1 MGGGQVLGGGVIA
14 LVAVLLWLVY
24 LLPSWHSR
32 HRFDAAERN
41 AVRLN
46 QALRVL
52 AETSETPDEVRL
64 ELSARTALAQQKLAR
79 QVQEARQEAE
89 LAQARGELEQA
100 RVERMR
106 ASESERAARLSARS
120 SPEARRARARRRARV
135 AVTVTAIVAVG
146 LALLGAWEVV
156 TTGAQLI
163 LWSSVVVALVCMGVR
178 ARMLRVEARAAREHG
193 MDAVVPHESV
203 EPAAT
208 QTVEELE
215 AQAPGW
221 TPRELPRPLTG
232 RAGSRAAAERD
243 VADAREALRQAA
255 LEEAQRAEAER
266 RRPPELRPT
275 TVDPGADDAEIEAHV
290 RELLRRRAAG

>member
-1 MGGGQVLGGGVIA
+1 M

-24 LLPSWHSR
+24 LLPSWHSK

-52 AETSETPDEVRL
+52 AETSETPEEVRL
-64 ELSARTALAQQKLAR
+64 ELSARTAAAQQRLAR
-79 QVQEARQEAE
+79 QVQEARHEAD
-89 LAQARGELEQA
+89 LAHARGELERA

-106 ASESERAARLSARS
+106 AAERERAERLSARH
-120 SPEARRARARRRARV
+120 SPEATRARARRRARAVVTLTAV
-135 AVTVTAIVAVG
+135 AAMA
-146 LALLGAWEVV
+146 LALWGAWEVV
-156 TTGAQLI
+156 VSGSQI
-163 LWSSVVVALVCMGVR
+163 VLWSSVAVALACMAVR
-178 ARMLRVEARAAREHG
+178 ARMVRVEARAAREHART
-193 MDAVVPHESV
+193 MDADVVE
-203 EPAAT
+203 EPAEPPVA
-208 QTVEELE
+208 QSIDELA

-243 VADAREALRQAA
+243 VADAHVALRQAA
-255 LEEAQRAEAER
+255 IEEAQRAEAER
-266 RRPPELRPT
+266 RRPPQLIP
-275 TVDPGADDAEIEAHV
+275 DADSDDAEIEAHV